1 MPDFERILDSLR
13 EDIAQSPEGKSYEK
27 GFTAG
32 KTRARIEVVAVA
44 VALYFLVALIGRI
57 AGGAS

>member
-13 EDIAQSPEGKSYEK
+13 EELPQSPEGKSYEK

-32 KTRARIEVVAVA
+32 KTRARVEVVAVA
-44 VALYFLVALIGRI
+44 VALYFLIVLIGRI
-57 AGGAS
+57 SGGQQ